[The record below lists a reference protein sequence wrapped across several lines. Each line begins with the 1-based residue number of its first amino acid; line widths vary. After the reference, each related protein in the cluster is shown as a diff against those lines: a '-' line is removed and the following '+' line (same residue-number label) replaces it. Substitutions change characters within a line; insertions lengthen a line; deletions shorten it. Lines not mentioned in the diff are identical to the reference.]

1 MSTLAE
7 VRLWGSTIGSVLLND
22 GDSCASFEY
31 DPSFAKGGV
40 SVAPLAMPLSSR
52 IYRFP
57 GLARE
62 SFHGLPGMLADSL
75 PDKFGNAL
83 IDVWLARQGRR
94 PESFNAVERL
104 CYTGKR
110 GMGAL
115 EFYPLLD
122 QGFPADKRL
131 EISRLVELASRILR
145 DREGFRGS
153 LGRAHPA
160 ASKAGDESREMAQIL
175 QVGTSAGGA
184 RAKAVIAWNPET
196 GEVRSG
202 QADAGAGFQHWI
214 IKFDGVAG
222 NRDKEPADP
231 LGYTNIE
238 YAYSIMAVTAGIVMS
253 ECRLFSEGGR
263 NHFMTR
269 RFDRGNGGD
278 KIHMSTLGG
287 LAHYDFNS
295 AGAYGY
301 EEVFPIIRRLDMPPG
316 DMEQFF
322 RRMAFNIAARN
333 QDDHVKNIAFLMDR
347 RGRWR
352 LSPAYDV
359 TYSFQKDGLW
369 TSQHQMSMNGKRDGF
384 TLNDFIRCG
393 KTAGLIRGRAAEIV
407 REVREALE
415 QWPDFAS
422 RAGVSEKRATEI
434 EQTFRIF

>member
-1 MSTLAE
+1 VSTLAE

-22 GDSCASFEY
+22 GDTCASFEY
-31 DPSFAKGGV
+31 EPSFAKGGV
-40 SVAPLAMPLSSR
+40 PVAPLVMPLSSR

-62 SFHGLPGMLADSL
+62 TFHGLPGMLADSL
-75 PDKFGNAL
+75 PDKFGNTL
-83 IDVWLARQGRR
+83 IDAWLARQGRR
-94 PESFNAVERL
+94 PESFNVVERL

-115 EFYPLLD
+115 EFYPLLN

-145 DREGFRGS
+145 DREHFRGT
-153 LGRAHPA
+153 LRRAGPA
-160 ASKAGDESREMAQIL
+160 TSRAGAENREMAQIL

-202 QADAGAGFQHWI
+202 QADPGAGFQHWL
-214 IKFDGVAG
+214 IKFDGVTG
-222 NRDKEPADP
+222 NRDKELADP
-231 LGYTNIE
+231 QGYTNIE
-238 YAYSIMAVTAGIVMS
+238 YAYSLMAAAAGIVMS
-253 ECRLFSEGGR
+253 ECRLFAEGGR

-269 RFDRGNGGD
+269 RFDRNSDGD
-278 KIHMSTLGG
+278 KIYMSTLGG
-287 LAHYDFNS
+287 LAHYDFNA
-295 AGAYGY
+295 AGAHGY
-301 EEVFPIIRRLDMPPG
+301 EEVFPIIRRMDMPPG
-316 DMEQFF
+316 DIEQFF

-359 TYSFQKDGLW
+359 TYSFQKDGVW
-369 TSQHQMSMNGKRDGF
+369 TSRHQMSMNGKRDSF
-384 TLNDFIRCG
+384 TLEDFIQCG
-393 KTAGLIRGRAAEIV
+393 KTAGLIRGRAVEIV
-407 REVREALE
+407 REIREALKR
-415 QWPDFAS
+415 WPEFAA
-422 RAGVSEKRATEI
+422 RARVPKKRATTI
-434 EQTFRIF
+434 ARTFRIF

>member
-7 VRLWGSTIGSVLLND
+7 VRLWGSSIGSVFLND

-31 DPSFAKGGV
+31 DPAFARGGV
-40 SVAPLAMPLSSR
+40 SVAPLVMPLSPR

-57 GLARE
+57 NLAPE

-83 IDVWLARQGRR
+83 IDVWLARQGRP

-122 QGFPADKRL
+122 QDFPTDRKL
-131 EISRLVELASRILR
+131 EITRLVELASRILR
-145 DREGFRGS
+145 DRENFRGM
-153 LGRAHPA
+153 LHGENADTFTA
-160 ASKAGDESREMAQIL
+160 KDENREMAQIL

-202 QADAGAGFQHWI
+202 QADPGAGFQHWL
-214 IKFDGVAG
+214 IKFDGVTG
-222 NRDKEPADP
+222 NRDKELADP
-231 LGYTNIE
+231 QGYTNIE
-238 YAYSIMAVTAGIVMS
+238 YAYSRMAAAAGINMS
-253 ECRLFSEGGR
+253 ECRLFAEGGR

-269 RFDRGNGGD
+269 RFDRVSGGD

-287 LAHYDFNS
+287 LAHYDFNTS
-295 AGAYGY
+295 GACGY

-316 DMEQFF
+316 DIEQFF

-347 RGRWR
+347 RGGWR
-352 LSPAYDV
+352 LSPAYDL
-359 TYSFQKDGLW
+359 TYSFQKDGVW

-384 TLNDFIRCG
+384 IMEDFIQCG
-393 KTAGLIRGRAAEIV
+393 KTAGLVRGRPVEIV
-407 REVREALE
+407 REIREALE
-415 QWPDFAS
+415 QWPEFAS
-422 RAGVSEKRATEI
+422 QAGVSEKRAAEI
-434 EQTFRIF
+434 AATFRIF